1 MKLFI
6 PLLIFML
13 IFPTPAFANPPESST
28 NEVDPP
34 KITGIRT
41 GEPAPYDGVLLNTS
55 AAARVFVDKEYTA
68 KECELRINF
77 EVQKESLRMQ
87 LLLDT
92 TRASLEATEK
102 RYTSI
107 LVIKD
112 GEIERLSEIASN
124 TPNDHS
130 VWWAVGG
137 IVAGVGLT
145 LAVLYSVQEVKN

>member
-13 IFPTPAFANPPESST
+13 IFPAPLFAEPPEP
-28 NEVDPP
+28 DPS

-55 AAARVFVDKEYTA
+55 AAARIFADKEYTA

-92 TRASLEATEK
+92 TRASLEATET

-112 GEIERLSEIASN
+112 EEIERLSTIAN
-124 TPNDHS
+124 NRPNDYS
-130 VWWAVGG
+130 VWWATGGVLVG
-137 IVAGVGLT
+137 IGLT
-145 LAVLYSVQEVKN
+145 IAVLYSVQETRN